1 MIKET
6 DKTYEVVFEALGL
19 GKDDISI
26 EVENN
31 DLLIIKAE
39 NYIYG
44 SYKRM
49 LWLSDDIDKD
59 NITASCNNGYK
70 NDQITPKN
78 ECLYFP
84 LISFFTFVFN
94 NSL

>member
-31 DLLIIKAE
+31 NLLIIKAE

-59 NITASCNNGYK
+59 NIIASCNNGLLT
-70 NDQITPKN
+70 ITLPKK
-78 ECLYFP
+78 EQE
-84 LISFFTFVFN
+84 IRKIEIK
-94 NSL
+94 

>member
-59 NITASCNNGYK
+59 NITASCNNGLLTIK
-70 NDQITPKN
+70 LPKK
-78 ECLYFP
+78 EQEVRK
-84 LISFFTFVFN
+84 IEIK
-94 NSL
+94 

>member
-31 DLLIIKAE
+31 DLLIITAE

-44 SYKRM
+44 NYKRM

-59 NITASCNNGYK
+59 NITANCNNGLLT
-70 NDQITPKN
+70 ITLPKK
-78 ECLYFP
+78 ERE
-84 LISFFTFVFN
+84 IRKIEIK
-94 NSL
+94 

>member
-6 DKTYEVVFEALGL
+6 GKTYEVVFEALGL

-59 NITASCNNGYK
+59 NITASCNNGLLT
-70 NDQITPKN
+70 ITLPKK
-78 ECLYFP
+78 EQE
-84 LISFFTFVFN
+84 IRKIEIK
-94 NSL
+94 

>member
-19 GKDDISI
+19 SKDDISI

-59 NITASCNNGYK
+59 NITASCNNGLLT
-70 NDQITPKN
+70 ITLPKK
-78 ECLYFP
+78 EQE
-84 LISFFTFVFN
+84 IRKIEIK
-94 NSL
+94 

>member
-59 NITASCNNGYK
+59 NITASCNNGLLT
-70 NDQITPKN
+70 ITLPKK
-78 ECLYFP
+78 EQEVRK
-84 LISFFTFVFN
+84 IEIK
-94 NSL
+94 

>member
-6 DKTYEVVFEALGL
+6 DKTYEVMFEALGL

-59 NITASCNNGYK
+59 NITASCNNGLLT
-70 NDQITPKN
+70 ITLPKK
-78 ECLYFP
+78 EQE
-84 LISFFTFVFN
+84 IRKIEIK
-94 NSL
+94 

>member
-59 NITASCNNGYK
+59 NITASCNNGLLT
-70 NDQITPKN
+70 ITLPKK
-78 ECLYFP
+78 EQE
-84 LISFFTFVFN
+84 IRKIEIK
-94 NSL
+94 

>member
-31 DLLIIKAE
+31 NLLIIKAE

-59 NITASCNNGYK
+59 NITASCNNGLLT
-70 NDQITPKN
+70 ITLPKK
-78 ECLYFP
+78 EQE
-84 LISFFTFVFN
+84 IRKIEIK
-94 NSL
+94 